1 MRVRLIKLREPESS
15 KSSLHA
21 ILTLCDVVQGG
32 QDGGMLRRSR
42 CSLAAREPGELRR
55 VLGVRT
61 REERRIF
68 GGMIKVDF

>member
-1 MRVRLIKLREPESS
+1 MRVRLIKLRESS

-42 CSLAAREPGELRR
+42 CSLRREGTRR
-55 VLGVRT
+55 VETSARCPST
-61 REERRIF
+61 RGTAALQRHDK
-68 GGMIKVDF
+68 G